1 MSRLFAIR
9 SQRTVTPAGAA
20 DRAVLVRDGRIESV
34 SAPGEIPAGVPVEDL
49 GDTVLLPGLVDSH
62 VHVNEPGRTEWEG
75 FDTATRAAAAGGI
88 TTIVDMPL
96 NCIPVTTSPAALAVK
111 VDAAAPHLWV
121 DCAFWGGVVPD
132 NARSLPSLLRAGV
145 AGCKAFLCPSGIDD
159 FPKATAADLRAA
171 MPALAAAGLP
181 LLAHAELERD
191 DVDEAVLAT
200 LPPSSYRRWLLARPR
215 AWEDAAIALLV
226 ALCRETGCAVH
237 VVHLSSATALPILR
251 AARAEGLPITV
262 ETCPHYL
269 GLVAEEVPDGATAFK
284 CAPPIR
290 EAKNREALWEGLAD
304 GTIDLVVTDHSPCTP
319 GLKHPEDGDFV
330 RAWGGIASLQ
340 VGLSAVWTEA
350 SRRGF
355 PIARL
360 AEWMSAAPARLA
372 GLAGRKGAIAPGMD
386 ADLVAWDP
394 DATATVDP
402 AALHHRHK
410 VSPWCGRTLRGVVR
424 ATWIRGAKVAENG
437 RILGQPTGTP
447 LLGRPA

>member
-1 MSRLFAIR
+1 MSEPFALR
-9 SQRTVTPAGAA
+9 SRRTATPAGLT
-20 DRAVLVRDGRIESV
+20 DRVVVVRDTRIDAVLPPDER
-34 SAPGEIPAGVPVEDL
+34 AAVPVQDL

-75 FDTATRAAAAGGI
+75 FETATRAAAAGGI

-96 NCIPVTTSPAALAVK
+96 NCIPVTTSPQALATK
-111 VDAAAPHLWV
+111 LRAATPRLWV
-121 DCAFWGGVVPD
+121 DCAFWGGVVPE
-132 NARSLPSLLRAGV
+132 NARHLPPLLHAGV
-145 AGCKAFLCPSGIDD
+145 AGCKAFLCDSGIDD

-200 LPPSSYRRWLLARPR
+200 LPPTTYARWHRARPR

-226 ALCRETGCAVH
+226 SLCRETGCPVH
-237 VVHLSSATALPILR
+237 IVHLSSATALPILR

-290 EAKNREALWEGLAD
+290 DAANREALWEGLAD

-319 GLKHPEDGDFV
+319 GLKHPEEGDFV
-330 RAWGGIASLQ
+330 HAWGGIASLQ

-355 PIARL
+355 GIERL

-372 GLAGRKGAIAPGMD
+372 GLADHKGAIAPGMD

-394 DATATVDP
+394 DAESTLDP
-402 AALHHRHK
+402 SALYHRHK
-410 VSPWCGRTLRGVVR
+410 VSPWCGRTLRGAVR
-424 ATWIRGAKVAENG
+424 ATWLRGRIVAEDG
-437 RILGQPTGTP
+437 RVLGGPTGEP
-447 LLGRPA
+447 LLRSPS